1 MENKHQQQEIIQVVE
16 NKKTGAWESVR
27 NKVAGMSKKSIIL
40 LSVGALAL
48 TTIGFVA
55 AEVYENKLEVYEN
68 KLEVYENK
76 LEVLENQIEQQVGIV
91 DYDDDNQQVVATA
104 SSSST
109 VSSSTATTNA
119 VTAVTN
125 AASASQLASSYGVKL
140 VDTSELDGTY
150 TATSGNDTY
159 TLTVK
164 GNQATLTEF
173 DNDGDQDIEQV
184 IFDLDK
190 KLAYIDGEADTYAL
204 NGTTLTLTEIDA
216 NDTTLDKLTFTK
228 Q

>member
-16 NKKTGAWESVR
+16 NKKTGAWESVK

-55 AEVYENKLEVYEN
+55 AEVYENKLEA
-68 KLEVYENK
+68 
-76 LEVLENQIEQQVGIV
+76 LENQIEQQVGIV

-119 VTAVTN
+119 ATAVTN
-125 AASASQLASSYGVKL
+125 TASASQLASSYGVKL

-164 GNQATLTEF
+164 GNQATLTEV

>member
-1 MENKHQQQEIIQVVE
+1 MENKNQQEIIEVTE
-16 NKKTGAWESVR
+16 NQKTGAWESVIS
-27 NKVAGMSKKSIIL
+27 KVAGMSKKSIIL
-40 LSVGALAL
+40 LSVGALTLA
-48 TTIGFVA
+48 TIGFVA
-55 AEVYENKLEVYEN
+55 AEVYENKLEA
-68 KLEVYENK
+68 
-76 LEVLENQIEQQVGIV
+76 LENQIEQHVGIV

-104 SSSST
+104 NSSSVASSSSAT
-109 VSSSTATTNA
+109 TNATTATTNA
-119 VTAVTN
+119 MSVSDL
-125 AASASQLASSYGVKL
+125 AASYGVKL

-164 GNQATLTEF
+164 GNQATLTEV

-190 KLAYIDGEADTYAL
+190 KLAYVDGEADSYSL
-204 NGTTLTLTEIDA
+204 SGSTLTLTEIDA
-216 NDTTLDKLTFTK
+216 NDTTLEKLTFTK

>member
-1 MENKHQQQEIIQVVE
+1 MENKNQQEIIEVAE
-16 NKKTGAWESVR
+16 NQKAGAWESVKS
-27 NKVAGMSKKSIIL
+27 KVAGMSKKSIIL
-40 LSVGALAL
+40 LSVGALTL
-48 TTIGFVA
+48 VTLGFVA
-55 AEVYENKLEVYEN
+55 AEVYENKLDA
-68 KLEVYENK
+68 
-76 LEVLENQIEQQVGIV
+76 LENQIEQQVGIV

-104 SSSST
+104 NSSSAVSSSSAT
-109 VSSSTATTNA
+109 TNATTATTNA
-119 VTAVTN
+119 LSVSDL
-125 AASASQLASSYGVKL
+125 AASYGVKL

-164 GNQATLTEF
+164 GNQATLTEV

-190 KLAYIDGEADTYAL
+190 KLAYVDGEADSYSL
-204 NGTTLTLTEIDA
+204 SGSTLTLTEIDA
-216 NDTTLDKLTFTK
+216 NDTTLEKLTFTK

>member
-1 MENKHQQQEIIQVVE
+1 MENKHQQQEIIEVVE
-16 NKKTGAWESVR
+16 NKKTGAWESVK

-55 AEVYENKLEVYEN
+55 AEVYENKLEA
-68 KLEVYENK
+68 
-76 LEVLENQIEQQVGIV
+76 LENQIEQQVGII

-119 VTAVTN
+119 ATAVTN

-150 TATSGNDTY
+150 TAISGNDTY

-164 GNQATLTEF
+164 GNQATLTEV

>member
-1 MENKHQQQEIIQVVE
+1 MENKHQQQEIIEVTE
-16 NKKTGAWESVR
+16 NKKTGAWESVK

-55 AEVYENKLEVYEN
+55 AEVYENKLEA
-68 KLEVYENK
+68 
-76 LEVLENQIEQQVGIV
+76 LENQIEQQVGIV

-109 VSSSTATTNA
+109 VSSSTATTNTA
-119 VTAVTN
+119 TAVTN

-140 VDTSELDGTY
+140 VDTSELDGIY

-164 GNQATLTEF
+164 GNQATLTEV

-216 NDTTLDKLTFTK
+216 NDTTLDKLIFTK

>member
-1 MENKHQQQEIIQVVE
+1 MENKNQQEIIEVTE
-16 NKKTGAWESVR
+16 NKQTGAWESVKS
-27 NKVAGMSKKSIIL
+27 KVAGMSKKSIIL
-40 LSVGALAL
+40 LSVGAFTLA
-48 TTIGFVA
+48 TIGFVA
-55 AEVYENKLEVYEN
+55 GEVYENKLDA
-68 KLEVYENK
+68 LES
-76 LEVLENQIEQQVGIV
+76 QIERQVGIV

-104 SSSST
+104 NSSSAVSSSS
-109 VSSSTATTNA
+109 ATTNA
-119 VTAVTN
+119 ATFTTN
-125 AASASQLASSYGVKL
+125 ALSVSDLAASYGVKL

-164 GNQATLTEF
+164 GNQATLTEV

-190 KLAYIDGEADTYAL
+190 KLAYVDGEADSYNL
-204 NGTTLTLTEIDA
+204 SGSTLTLTEIDA
-216 NDTTLDKLTFTK
+216 NDTTLEKLTFTK

>member
-1 MENKHQQQEIIQVVE
+1 MENKNQQEIIEVTE
-16 NKKTGAWESVR
+16 NQKTGAWESVKS
-27 NKVAGMSKKSIIL
+27 KVAGMSKKSIIL
-40 LSVGALAL
+40 LSVGALTLA
-48 TTIGFVA
+48 TIGFVA
-55 AEVYENKLEVYEN
+55 GEVYENKLDA
-68 KLEVYENK
+68 
-76 LEVLENQIEQQVGIV
+76 LENQIEQQVGIV

-104 SSSST
+104 NSSSVASSSS
-109 VSSSTATTNA
+109 ATTNA
-119 VTAVTN
+119 ATVTTN
-125 AASASQLASSYGVKL
+125 ALSVSDLAASYGVKL

-164 GNQATLTEF
+164 GNQATLTEV

-190 KLAYIDGEADTYAL
+190 KLAYVDGEADSYSL
-204 NGTTLTLTEIDA
+204 SSSTLTLTEIDA
-216 NDTTLDKLTFTK
+216 NDTTLEKLTFTK

>member
-16 NKKTGAWESVR
+16 NKKTGAWETVK

-40 LSVGALAL
+40 LSVTALAL

-55 AEVYENKLEVYEN
+55 AEVYENKLEA
-68 KLEVYENK
+68 
-76 LEVLENQIEQQVGIV
+76 LENQIEQHVGIV

-104 SSSST
+104 NSSSVASSSSAT
-109 VSSSTATTNA
+109 TNATTATTNA
-119 VTAVTN
+119 MSVSDL
-125 AASASQLASSYGVKL
+125 AASYGVKL

-164 GNQATLTEF
+164 GNQATLTEV

-190 KLAYIDGEADTYAL
+190 KLAYVDGEADSYSL
-204 NGTTLTLTEIDA
+204 SGSTLTLTEIDA
-216 NDTTLDKLTFTK
+216 NDTTLEKLTFTK

>member
-1 MENKHQQQEIIQVVE
+1 MENKNQQEIIEVTE
-16 NKKTGAWESVR
+16 NKKTGAWESVKS
-27 NKVAGMSKKSIIL
+27 KVAGMSKKSIIL
-40 LSVGALAL
+40 LSVGALTL
-48 TTIGFVA
+48 VTIGFVA
-55 AEVYENKLEVYEN
+55 GEVYENKLDA
-68 KLEVYENK
+68 LES
-76 LEVLENQIEQQVGIV
+76 QIERQVGIV

-104 SSSST
+104 NSSSVASSSS
-109 VSSSTATTNA
+109 ATTNA
-119 VTAVTN
+119 ATVTTN
-125 AASASQLASSYGVKL
+125 ALSVSDLAASYGVKL

-164 GNQATLTEF
+164 GNQATLTEV

-190 KLAYIDGEADTYAL
+190 KLAYVDGEADSYNL
-204 NGTTLTLTEIDA
+204 SGSTLTLTEIDA
-216 NDTTLDKLTFTK
+216 NDTTLEKLTFTK

>member
-1 MENKHQQQEIIQVVE
+1 MENKHQQQEIIEVTE
-16 NKKTGAWESVR
+16 NKKTGAWESVK

-55 AEVYENKLEVYEN
+55 AEVYEN

-119 VTAVTN
+119 ATAVTN

-164 GNQATLTEF
+164 GNQATLTEL

>member
-1 MENKHQQQEIIQVVE
+1 MENNNQQQEIIQVVE
-16 NKKTGAWESVR
+16 NKQTGVWESVK

-55 AEVYENKLEVYEN
+55 AEVYENKLEA
-68 KLEVYENK
+68 
-76 LEVLENQIEQQVGIV
+76 LENQIEQQVGIV

-119 VTAVTN
+119 ATAVTN

-150 TATSGNDTY
+150 TAISGNDTY

-164 GNQATLTEF
+164 GNQATLTEV

>member
-1 MENKHQQQEIIQVVE
+1 MENKNQQQEIIEVTE
-16 NKKTGAWESVR
+16 NKQTGAWESV
-27 NKVAGMSKKSIIL
+27 KSQVAGMSKKSIIL
-40 LSVGALAL
+40 LSVGALTLA
-48 TTIGFVA
+48 TIGFVA
-55 AEVYENKLEVYEN
+55 GEVYENKLDA
-68 KLEVYENK
+68 
-76 LEVLENQIEQQVGIV
+76 LENQIEQQVGIV

-104 SSSST
+104 NSSSVASSSS
-109 VSSSTATTNA
+109 VTTNA
-119 VTAVTN
+119 ATVTTN
-125 AASASQLASSYGVKL
+125 ALSVSDLAASYGVKL

-164 GNQATLTEF
+164 GNQATLTEV

-190 KLAYIDGEADTYAL
+190 KLAYVDGEADSYSL
-204 NGTTLTLTEIDA
+204 SGSTLTLTEIDA
-216 NDTTLDKLTFTK
+216 NDTTLEKLTFTK

>member
-1 MENKHQQQEIIQVVE
+1 MENKHQQQEIIEVTE
-16 NKKTGAWESVR
+16 NKKTGAWESVK

-55 AEVYENKLEVYEN
+55 AEVYENKLEA
-68 KLEVYENK
+68 
-76 LEVLENQIEQQVGIV
+76 LENQIEQQVGIV
-91 DYDDDNQQVVATA
+91 DYDDDNQQVVATT

-119 VTAVTN
+119 TTAVTN

-164 GNQATLTEF
+164 GNQATLTEV

>member
-16 NKKTGAWESVR
+16 NKKTGAWESVK

-55 AEVYENKLEVYEN
+55 AEVYENKLEA
-68 KLEVYENK
+68 
-76 LEVLENQIEQQVGIV
+76 LENQIEQQVGIV

-104 SSSST
+104 NSSST
-109 VSSSTATTNA
+109 VSSSTSTTNA
-119 VTAVTN
+119 AAAVTN

-164 GNQATLTEF
+164 GNQATLTEV

-190 KLAYIDGEADTYAL
+190 KIAYIDGEADTYAL

>member
-1 MENKHQQQEIIQVVE
+1 MENKHQQQEIIEVTE
-16 NKKTGAWESVR
+16 NKKTGAWESVK

-40 LSVGALAL
+40 LSVGVLAL

-55 AEVYENKLEVYEN
+55 AEVYEN

-119 VTAVTN
+119 ATAVTN

-164 GNQATLTEF
+164 GNQATLTEV

>member
-16 NKKTGAWESVR
+16 NKKTGAWESVK

-55 AEVYENKLEVYEN
+55 GEMYENKLDA
-68 KLEVYENK
+68 LES
-76 LEVLENQIEQQVGIV
+76 QIERQVGIV
-91 DYDDDNQQVVATA
+91 DYDDDNQQVVATDNSSSA
-104 SSSST
+104 VSSSS
-109 VSSSTATTNA
+109 ATTNA
-119 VTAVTN
+119 ATVTTN
-125 AASASQLASSYGVKL
+125 ALSVSDLAASYGVKL

-164 GNQATLTEF
+164 GNQATLTEV

-184 IFDLDK
+184 IFDLEK
-190 KLAYIDGEADTYAL
+190 KLAYVDGEADSYSL
-204 NGTTLTLTEIDA
+204 SGSTLTLTEIDA
-216 NDTTLDKLTFTK
+216 NDTTLEKLTFTK

>member
-1 MENKHQQQEIIQVVE
+1 MENNNQQQEIIEVAE
-16 NKKTGAWESVR
+16 NKKTGVWESVKQ
-27 NKVAGMSKKSIIL
+27 KVTGMSKKSIIL
-40 LSVGALAL
+40 LSVGAVAL
-48 TTIGFVA
+48 VTAGFVV
-55 AEVYENKLEVYEN
+55 AEVYENKLEA
-68 KLEVYENK
+68 LGD
-76 LEVLENQIEQQVGIV
+76 QIERQVGIV

-104 SSSST
+104 NSSST
-109 VSSSTATTNA
+109 VSSSTTNA
-119 VTAVTN
+119 AAAVTN

-164 GNQATLTEF
+164 GNQATLTEV

-190 KLAYIDGEADTYAL
+190 KLAYIDGEADSYTL
-204 NGTTLTLTEIDA
+204 NGPTLTLTEIDA
-216 NDTTLDKLTFTK
+216 NDTTLEKLTFTK

>member
-1 MENKHQQQEIIQVVE
+1 MKNQNQQQEIIEVTE
-16 NKKTGAWESVR
+16 NKKTGAWESVK

-55 AEVYENKLEVYEN
+55 AEVYENKLEA
-68 KLEVYENK
+68 
-76 LEVLENQIEQQVGIV
+76 LENQIEQQVGIV

-119 VTAVTN
+119 ATAVTN

-164 GNQATLTEF
+164 GNQATLTEV

>member
-1 MENKHQQQEIIQVVE
+1 MENKNQQQEIIEVTE
-16 NKKTGAWESVR
+16 NKKTGAWESVKS
-27 NKVAGMSKKSIIL
+27 KVAGMSKKSIIL
-40 LSVGALAL
+40 LSVGALTLA
-48 TTIGFVA
+48 TIGFVA
-55 AEVYENKLEVYEN
+55 GEVYENKLDA
-68 KLEVYENK
+68 LES
-76 LEVLENQIEQQVGIV
+76 QIERQVGIV

-104 SSSST
+104 NSSSVVSSSS
-109 VSSSTATTNA
+109 ATTNA
-119 VTAVTN
+119 ATVTTN
-125 AASASQLASSYGVKL
+125 ALSVSDLAASYGVKL

-164 GNQATLTEF
+164 GNQATLTEV

-190 KLAYIDGEADTYAL
+190 KLAYVDGEADSYSL
-204 NGTTLTLTEIDA
+204 NGSTLTLTEIDA
-216 NDTTLDKLTFTK
+216 NDTTLEKLTFTK

>member
-1 MENKHQQQEIIQVVE
+1 MENKHQQQEIIEVTE
-16 NKKTGAWESVR
+16 NKKTGAWESVK

-55 AEVYENKLEVYEN
+55 AEVYENKLEA
-68 KLEVYENK
+68 
-76 LEVLENQIEQQVGIV
+76 LENQIEQQVGIV

-109 VSSSTATTNA
+109 VSSSTAI
-119 VTAVTN
+119 TN

-164 GNQATLTEF
+164 GNQATLTEV

>member
-16 NKKTGAWESVR
+16 NKQTGVWESVK

-55 AEVYENKLEVYEN
+55 AEVYENKLEA
-68 KLEVYENK
+68 
-76 LEVLENQIEQQVGIV
+76 LENQIERQVGIA
-91 DYDDDNQQVVATA
+91 DDDDNQQVIAQANA
-104 SSSST
+104 SSASS
-109 VSSSTATTNA
+109 VNTT
-119 VTAVTN
+119 
-125 AASASQLASSYGVKL
+125 SASQLATSYGVKL
-140 VDTSELDGTY
+140 VDTSELDSTY
-150 TATSGNDTY
+150 TAASGNATY

-164 GNQATLTEF
+164 GNQATLTEV
-173 DNDGDQDIEQV
+173 DKDGDQDIEQV

-190 KLAYIDGEADTYAL
+190 KLAYIDGEADSYTL
-204 NGTTLTLTEIDA
+204 NGPTLTLTEIDA
-216 NDTTLDKLTFTK
+216 NDTTLEKLTFTK

>member
-1 MENKHQQQEIIQVVE
+1 MENKHQQQEIIQVTE
-16 NKKTGAWESVR
+16 NKKTGAWESVK

-68 KLEVYENK
+68 KLEV
-76 LEVLENQIEQQVGIV
+76 LENQIEQQVGIV
-91 DYDDDNQQVVATA
+91 DYDDYNQQVVATA

-119 VTAVTN
+119 ATAVTN

-216 NDTTLDKLTFTK
+216 NDTTLDKLIFTK

>member
-1 MENKHQQQEIIQVVE
+1 MENKHQQQEIIEVTE
-16 NKKTGAWESVR
+16 NKKTGAWESVK

-55 AEVYENKLEVYEN
+55 AEVYENKLEA
-68 KLEVYENK
+68 
-76 LEVLENQIEQQVGIV
+76 LENQIEQQVGIV
-91 DYDDDNQQVVATA
+91 DYDDDNQQVVATT

-119 VTAVTN
+119 ATAVTN
-125 AASASQLASSYGVKL
+125 TASASQLASSYGVKL

-164 GNQATLTEF
+164 GNQATLTEV

>member
-16 NKKTGAWESVR
+16 NKKTGAWESVK

-55 AEVYENKLEVYEN
+55 AEVYENKLEA
-68 KLEVYENK
+68 
-76 LEVLENQIEQQVGIV
+76 LENQIEQQVGIV
-91 DYDDDNQQVVATA
+91 DYDDDNQQVVANA

-119 VTAVTN
+119 ATAVTN

-150 TATSGNDTY
+150 TATSGNDAY

-164 GNQATLTEF
+164 GNQATLTEV

>member
-16 NKKTGAWESVR
+16 NKKTGAWESVK

-55 AEVYENKLEVYEN
+55 AEVYENKLEA
-68 KLEVYENK
+68 
-76 LEVLENQIEQQVGIV
+76 LENQIEQQVGIV

-119 VTAVTN
+119 ATAVTN

-164 GNQATLTEF
+164 GNQATLTEV
-173 DNDGDQDIEQV
+173 DDDGDQDIEQV

>member
-16 NKKTGAWESVR
+16 NKKTGAWESVK

-55 AEVYENKLEVYEN
+55 AEVYENKLEA
-68 KLEVYENK
+68 
-76 LEVLENQIEQQVGIV
+76 LENQIEQQVGIV
-91 DYDDDNQQVVATA
+91 DYDNDNQQVVVTA

-119 VTAVTN
+119 ATAVTN

-150 TATSGNDTY
+150 TATSGNDAY

-164 GNQATLTEF
+164 GNQATLTEV